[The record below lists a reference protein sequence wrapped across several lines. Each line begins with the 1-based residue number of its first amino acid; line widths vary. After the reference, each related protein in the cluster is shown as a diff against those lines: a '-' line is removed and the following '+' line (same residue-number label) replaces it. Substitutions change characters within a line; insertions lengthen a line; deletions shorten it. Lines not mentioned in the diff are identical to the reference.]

1 MKARTTS
8 SMLWHAFAMASILIL
23 LSACGGDDSRLGSAD
38 TFVEI
43 SDSGVT
49 RVIDQSTLYD
59 LSISGS
65 GNTVSIAGNNRL
77 NQFTISGSNNIVTVL
92 PGTTIAALTFSG
104 ADNTVNAPA
113 GSIATK
119 TDNGQGNSVIDL

>member
-8 SMLWHAFAMASILIL
+8 SMLWHAFATASILIL
-23 LSACGGDDSRLGSAD
+23 LSACGGDNNRLSNAD
-38 TFVEI
+38 TSVEI
-43 SDSGVT
+43 SDSSVT

-104 ADNTVNAPA
+104 NDNTVNAPA

-119 TDNGQGNSVIDL
+119 TDNGGSNSVIDL